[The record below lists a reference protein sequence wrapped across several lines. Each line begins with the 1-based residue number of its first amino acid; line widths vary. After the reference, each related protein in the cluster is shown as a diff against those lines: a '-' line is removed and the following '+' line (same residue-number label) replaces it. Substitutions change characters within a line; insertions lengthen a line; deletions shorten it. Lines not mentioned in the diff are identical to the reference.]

1 MYIDSGSVPDSHDAT
16 GTKKTHLTTICVQR
30 RANTGDGAPGA
41 SAADNNVATKMTI
54 FPLSY
59 IRTDVFSAY
68 TGIFDDDWH
77 RTIILTFTDF
87 KNTEF
92 LTV

>member
-16 GTKKTHLTTICVQR
+16 GTKKTHLTPICVQR
-30 RANTGDGAPGA
+30 RANTGDGTPGA
-41 SAADNNVATKMTI
+41 SAANDNVVTKMTI

-59 IRTDVFSAY
+59 IRTEVFLAY
-68 TGIFDDDWH
+68 TGIFDDDWY
-77 RTIILTFTDF
+77 RTIILKFTDF

-92 LTV
+92 LMV